1 MIRRTVVTALFVIL
15 TLSPLYA
22 EGRPETSGVTN
33 LTRPVPVRVAV
44 LKGPTGMGMIKLI
57 DEQPAFS
64 GYEVTYIVS
73 GSPDVLVSRVLS
85 GSVDIAALPSNV
97 AVKLYNSGID
107 YPMLAVHTLGV
118 LYLLTN
124 GPEIHSWQDLRGHE
138 VGCIGRGAN
147 PDVIFR
153 TLLSRNS
160 LVPDEDV
167 TLRFFGHAEL
177 AGLLIAGRQNLGVHA
192 EPFVTRILEGNPN
205 AHIAMDLQEEWRRSF
220 GPDAIIA
227 LGSLV
232 VRGEFL
238 AENRDFVRKFLGT
251 YRDSVDWVN
260 SSPHEAGAL
269 IEKHDLGFSREAA
282 ENAIPRAGIV
292 YIPSIQARIR
302 FENYLSVLL
311 AADPESLGGR
321 LPPADFYAAP

>member
-1 MIRRTVVTALFVIL
+1 
-15 TLSPLYA
+15 
-22 EGRPETSGVTN
+22 
-33 LTRPVPVRVAV
+33 
-44 LKGPTGMGMIKLI
+44 
-57 DEQPAFS
+57 
-64 GYEVTYIVS
+64 
-73 GSPDVLVSRVLS
+73 
-85 GSVDIAALPSNV
+85 
-97 AVKLYNSGID
+97 
-107 YPMLAVHTLGV
+107 
-118 LYLLTN
+118 
-124 GPEIHSWQDLRGHE
+124 
-138 VGCIGRGAN
+138 
-147 PDVIFR
+147 
-153 TLLSRNS
+153 
-160 LVPDEDV
+160 
-167 TLRFFGHAEL
+167 
-177 AGLLIAGRQNLGVHA
+177 LIAGRQNLGVHA